1 MNCYLFRFESKYET
15 IIRVNHR
22 TVKRKL
28 LIIRLVIESMYRS
41 SSCTSVINSNDG
53 SRCKNFICKTRVR
66 LRTHACWSCLVHSWY
81 GHVVETINA
90 DTGMQVYICTA
101 KGKEILL
108 ITQASGFHIRWE
120 ALEDRYPISPPC
132 HFDRTLPKTD
142 IATILPS
149 TRCVRSNLLLDDNFN

>member
-1 MNCYLFRFESKYET
+1 MMDHVARISYAK
-15 IIRVNHR
+15 RVFGYAHTR
-22 TVKRKL
+22 VDR
-28 LIIRLVIESMYRS
+28 V
-41 SSCTSVINSNDG
+41 SCTRDTDTSW
-53 SRCKNFICKTRVR
+53 RQLMQTQ
-66 LRTHACWSCLVHSWY
+66 ACRY
-81 GHVVETINA
+81 I
-90 DTGMQVYICTA
+90 YICTA

-149 TRCVRSNLLLDDNFN
+149 TRCARSNLLLDDNFN

>member
-90 DTGMQVYICTA
+90 DTGMQVYIYMHG
-101 KGKEILL
+101 KGEGDSVNYSSLWFPYPLGGPRGSISDFSSLPFRPH
-108 ITQASGFHIRWE
+108 ASQNWHCYDSSI
-120 ALEDRYPISPPC
+120 DTM
-132 HFDRTLPKTD
+132 RT
-142 IATILPS
+142 IES
-149 TRCVRSNLLLDDNFN
+149 SSRR